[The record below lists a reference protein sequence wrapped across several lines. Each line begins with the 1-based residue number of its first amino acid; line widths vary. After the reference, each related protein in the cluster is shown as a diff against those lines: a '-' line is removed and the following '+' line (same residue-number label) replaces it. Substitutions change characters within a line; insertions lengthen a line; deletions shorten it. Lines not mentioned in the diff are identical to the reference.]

1 MPVIRLPNGWRPRDY
16 QLAAWN
22 YLEND
27 GKHAEL
33 IWARRSGKDE
43 VALHRTACA
52 AFERVASYW
61 HMLPQANQARKAIWD
76 AINPHT
82 GKRRIDEAFPQE
94 LRATTKEQEMMIK
107 FVNGSTWQV
116 VGSDNFNSLVGSPPA
131 GIVYSE
137 WALANP
143 SARAYLR
150 PIIKEN
156 GGWQIFITTPRGN
169 NHARRTYEAAKLEPG
184 AFAQLLTVTDTGAMT
199 AEQMQAELKVY
210 IDDFGIDAGTAKFEQ
225 EYMCSFD
232 AALLGAYYGAE
243 MRLLEARGGV
253 RRVDHNP
260 EYPVYTAWDL
270 GYSDDTGI
278 WWYQVIAGEV
288 HVLEYYGANGKGP
301 QHYFEQ
307 IFGRKIANDDWFLDG
322 REVKWG
328 ADIEGLE
335 PRRAYDYA
343 MHSLPHDARA
353 KTFASMGRS
362 VQEMAWKALGNNKVR
377 IVPGL
382 SVQDGIQAA
391 RSMLPRTYFDSVRCV
406 DGVDA
411 LKQYQREWDDDKKV
425 FREIPRHDWTSH
437 AADAFRMLGIVW
449 SEVAKPA
456 APQPPKFP
464 IQQTI
469 DQMIAA
475 RTRKRLQEG

>member
-1 MPVIRLPNGWRPRDY
+1 M
-16 QLAAWN
+16 AAWS
-22 YLEND
+22 YLENG

-52 AFERVASYW
+52 AFERVATYW
-61 HMLPQANQARKAIWD
+61 HMLPEAAQARKAIWD

-82 GKRRIDEAFPQE
+82 GKRRIDEAFPKE
-94 LRATTKEQEMMIK
+94 LRATTKDQEMMIK

-169 NHARRTYEAAKLEPG
+169 NHAKRTYDAAKNEPG
-184 AFAQLLTVTDTGAMT
+184 AFAQILTVNDTGAMT
-199 AEQMQAELKVY
+199 AEQMAAELKIY

-243 MRLLEARGGV
+243 MRLLEARDGV

-260 EYPVYTAWDL
+260 DYLVYTAWDL

-278 WWYQVIAGEV
+278 WWYQVIGGEV
-288 HVLEYYGANGKGP
+288 HILEYYGTNGKGP

-307 IFGRKIANDDWFLDG
+307 IAGRKIANDDWFLDG
-322 REVKWG
+322 RTVVWG
-328 ADIEGLE
+328 DDIEGLE
-335 PRRAYDYA
+335 HRRAYKYA
-343 MHSLPHDARA
+343 MHSFPHDARA

-362 VQEMAWKALGNNKVR
+362 VQEMAWKVLGNNSVR

-382 SVQDGIQAA
+382 SVQDGIQAV
-391 RSMLPRTYFDSVRCV
+391 RSMLPRTYFDTVLCA

-425 FREIPRHDWTSH
+425 FRETPRHDWTSH
-437 AADAFRMLGIVW
+437 AADAMRMLSIVW
-449 SEVAKPA
+449 AEEHKPA
-456 APQPPKFP
+456 EPEPPKFP
-464 IQQTI
+464 LQQSI
-469 DQMIAA
+469 DELIAQH
-475 RTRKRLQEG
+475 RRKRLQE